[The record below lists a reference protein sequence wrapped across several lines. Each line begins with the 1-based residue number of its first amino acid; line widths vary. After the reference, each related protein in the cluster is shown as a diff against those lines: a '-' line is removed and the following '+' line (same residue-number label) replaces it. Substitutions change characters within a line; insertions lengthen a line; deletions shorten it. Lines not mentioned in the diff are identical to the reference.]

1 MYIMKRKTNKK
12 KAVIIKRSL
21 YWLLVCFG
29 TWFVM
34 KKLGTF
40 TANGNSFEDII
51 LSFSIAFAGSAF
63 EADILDAITFRFGNC
78 CVGIGLLGKG
88 CHCAVGE
95 SVLYN
100 TDTETGAIIAQLK
113 NINENLG
120 SNQGRNG
127 VSESVGYNTDTATG
141 EIIAQLKN
149 LNDTLGNE
157 QIYCGIAESVGYNT
171 DTATGEIIAQL
182 KNLNSNS
189 QQQLSNTNAATS
201 VNNRDF
207 LHYDPVS
214 SIGTF
219 LNEVNEFN
227 SRHNDK

>member
-1 MYIMKRKTNKK
+1 MYIMKRKTNNK
-12 KAVIIKRSL
+12 KAVIIKRNL
-21 YWLLVCFG
+21 YWMFVCFG

-40 TANGNSFEDII
+40 TANGNSFEDIL
-51 LSFSIAFAGSAF
+51 LSFSIAFAGAVF
-63 EADILDAITFRFGNC
+63 AADILDAIAFRFGNC

-100 TDTETGAIIAQLK
+100 TDT
-113 NINENLG
+113 
-120 SNQGRNG
+120 
-127 VSESVGYNTDTATG
+127 ATG

-149 LNDTLGNE
+149 LNDTIGNE

-189 QQQLSNTNAATS
+189 QQQLSNTNAETS

>member
-1 MYIMKRKTNKK
+1 MFSGFI
-12 KAVIIKRSL
+12 
-21 YWLLVCFG
+21 F
-29 TWFVM
+29 
-34 KKLGTF
+34 
-40 TANGNSFEDII
+40 
-51 LSFSIAFAGSAF
+51 LSFSIAFAGAVF
-63 EADILDAITFRFGNC
+63 VADILDAIAFRFGNC

-100 TDTETGAIIAQLK
+100 TDTETGEIIAQLK

-219 LNEVNEFN
+219 LNEINEFN